1 MKIQKLLLLVVTTLG
16 LAFFSTS
23 CGPSAKRGAV
33 LGGIIGAGA
42 VPSSDINQT
51 GPLKG
56 LPSEEPLVP
65 VPADCSAEQRM
76 MIVAPRKGVI
86 MTTVAA
92 LTTTVTVVTTDATR
106 DFPLDLQP

>member
-42 VPSSDINQT
+42 GTIIGHQS
-51 GPLKG
+51 GRPLEGAAIGGAVGAGAGG
-56 LPSEEPLVP
+56 LLGGAKDDDRRAQERRYHDDRRRPYN
-65 VPADCSAEQRM
+65 D
-76 MIVAPRKGVI
+76 
-86 MTTVAA
+86 
-92 LTTTVTVVTTDATR
+92 R
-106 DFPLDLQP
+106 DRRDNRRY